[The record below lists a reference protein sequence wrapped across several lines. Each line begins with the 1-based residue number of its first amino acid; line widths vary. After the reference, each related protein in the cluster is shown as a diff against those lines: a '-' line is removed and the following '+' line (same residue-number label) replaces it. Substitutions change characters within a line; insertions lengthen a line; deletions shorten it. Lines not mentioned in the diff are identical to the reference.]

1 MYVLSFFILQC
12 RTVGDN
18 QDDGIAGTSK
28 NSIDIVSVSEEV
40 NGTPEVAGKY
50 GNRGEY
56 KSESCEVVGDEDG
69 DDDDDDEEAEH
80 PGEAS
85 IGKKLWTFFTT

>member
-1 MYVLSFFILQC
+1 M
-12 RTVGDN
+12 
-18 QDDGIAGTSK
+18 AGTSK

-40 NGTPEVAGKY
+40 NGDHDV
-50 GNRGEY
+50 Y
-56 KSESCEVVGDEDG
+56 KSESCEEVGDG
-69 DDDDDDEEAEH
+69 DVDDDEESEH